1 MVCPCLNVP
10 MVCPC
15 LNVPMICP
23 CLNIPMI
30 CPCLNVP
37 MVCPCMSAGM
47 VCPCM
52 NVPMVCPWSECSNS
66 VSLSECSN
74 GMSLS
79 ECWNG
84 VSLSECS
91 ISVSLSEC
99 CNVVPLCECCDSV
112 SLLSQFTLHVR
123 QGGGRWR
130 LGLHLQLV
138 PELSNQIAVELQAAD
153 TRQMKIVQ
161 LQDTY
166 GNKRTTH
173 WSSVSSSQ
181 HNPLNRSTSDER
193 VACVAVSPH
202 LWVLSQVKMDVF
214 PATPAVAFRLR
225 ISLSLSCHEDYY

>member
-1 MVCPCLNVP
+1 
-10 MVCPC
+10 
-15 LNVPMICP
+15 
-23 CLNIPMI
+23 
-30 CPCLNVP
+30 
-37 MVCPCMSAGM
+37 MSL
-47 VCPCM
+47 
-52 NVPMVCPWSECSNS
+52 SECSNS
-66 VSLSECSN
+66 VSLSECSNCMSLSECWNGVSLSECSN

-91 ISVSLSEC
+91 SGVSLSVC
-99 CNVVPLCECCDSV
+99 CNVVPLCESCDSV

-138 PELSNQIAVELQAAD
+138 PELSNQIAVELQAAE

-161 LQDTY
+161 DTY
-166 GNKRTTH
+166 GKKRSTH
-173 WSSVSSSQ
+173 WSSVSSSH

-202 LWVLSQVKMDVF
+202 LWVLSQVQEQCF
-214 PATPAVAFRLR
+214 PPLQQLH
-225 ISLSLSCHEDYY
+225 SD